1 MGLQRLIALIL
12 FAGGLYLLGRDAAT
26 LLSQGGHGPE
36 ALDAFWRRVDS
47 SSLAGFQAFVE
58 SRLPRGVWESGVAAL
73 MRMPAWT
80 LPLSLGGGL
89 LVLDIF
95 TQRRGR

>member
-47 SSLAGFQAFVE
+47 ASLLGFQSFVE
-58 SRLPRGVWESGVAAL
+58 AHLPRGVWDPGLAAVL
-73 MRMPAWT
+73 RLPAWT
-80 LPLSLGGGL
+80 LPLSLGGLL
-89 LVLDIF
+89 LVVDIF